1 MANTFEL
8 IASSTV
14 GALGA
19 SNISFTSIP
28 STYTDLVLYTSVRS
42 LVAGYGTDMNITLN
56 GSTSSFSSRRIYA
69 YSGTVYSDTQTNV
82 SGVVNGATSTASI
95 FASNYLYFPN
105 YAGATNKSYMID
117 GVIENNS
124 STAYLPELSANLW
137 SNTAAITSITVADA
151 TGANLVQYSSAYL
164 YGVKN
169 A

>member
-14 GALGA
+14 GVLGA

-28 STYTDLVLYTSVRS
+28 STYTDLILYTSVRS
-42 LVAGYGTDMNITLN
+42 LVAGYGTDMNITIN
-56 GSTSSFSSRRIYA
+56 GSTSSFSSRRIFGYNG
-69 YSGTVYSDTQTNV
+69 SVYSDTQTNV
-82 SGVVNGATSTASI
+82 SGVVNGATSTSST

-105 YAGATNKSYMID
+105 YAGSNNKSYMID

-124 STAYLPELSANLW
+124 SIALLELSANLW
-137 SNTAAITSITVADA
+137 SNTAAINSITVADA
-151 TGANLVQYSSAYL
+151 TGASLVQYSSAYL